1 MEVAE
6 NESEKILKRLLEFR
20 KSTGLNQKDFGKP
33 MDYSQSAI
41 SEIEKGNRNIT
52 DKYLQLLELNY
63 NLNKVWLL
71 EGKGEPRLSQ
81 TNIAN
86 AKTLGSD
93 YDMEEVN
100 EGSTKFIDLKDG
112 NYIMVTPL
120 VQEYAYAG
128 YLAGFR
134 DQEYIEELPKFTIIV
149 NKHHKG
155 NYQSFEV
162 VGESMTSPDPELMR
176 ENIYDKSIVTGR
188 EVQKVHWR
196 FKLHT
201 HRYKDYVVVHKS
213 DGILVK
219 RIIDHDVENGLITL
233 HSLNPNKELYPDVVY
248 HLDEINQIFNV
259 VKVSQDR

>member
-1 MEVAE
+1 MEVSE
-6 NESEKILKRLLEFR
+6 NESEKILKRLQEFR
-20 KSTGLNQKDFGKP
+20 KSLKLSQGNFGKP
-33 MDYSQSAI
+33 IDYSQSAV

-52 DKYLQLLELNY
+52 DKYLLLLELNY
-63 NLNKVWLL
+63 GLNKEWLL

-81 TNIAN
+81 SNNSN
-86 AKTLGSD
+86 AKPVGSD
-93 YDMEEVN
+93 FDMEDVE
-100 EGSTKFIDLKDG
+100 ESQTKFIDLKDG

-128 YLAGFR
+128 YLSGFK
-134 DQEYIEELPKFTIIV
+134 DPEYIEELPKFTIIV

-162 VGESMTSPDPELMR
+162 VGESMTSPEPEMMR

-188 EVQKVHWR
+188 EVQRLHWR

-201 HRYKDYVVVHKS
+201 HRFKDYVIVHKT

-219 RIIDHDVENGLITL
+219 RIIDHDVEKGIITL
-233 HSLNPNKELYPDVVY
+233 HSLNPNKILYPDVSY
-248 HLDEINQIFNV
+248 PLDEVSQIFNV